1 MVVLWRDTPGKFH
14 DETQI
19 FAIPNVKI
27 ELKPL
32 DPVVE
37 KTSLRIIGGDM
48 RSRKLQ
54 FTVDPRTRPM
64 KDRTREAVM
73 NLMGGTF
80 DDSIAFDLFAG
91 TGVLGFE
98 ALSRG
103 ATRAVLFDILAHG
116 VLEIRKN
123 CEALGIKDRVIVLQK
138 DVIRWSETLEQN
150 LAFLRLEDLP
160 WIVFCCPPYALWE
173 SQGESLRTMLE
184 MWIEKSPSRSLF
196 AVELEDKTPLALLP
210 TCLDWD
216 VRVYKP
222 ARMAIAEKV

>member
-1 MVVLWRDTPGKFH
+1 VPD
-14 DETQI
+14 
-19 FAIPNVKI
+19 VKI
-27 ELKPL
+27 ELKPI

-73 NLMGGTF
+73 NLLGGTF
-80 DDSIAFDLFAG
+80 GASIAFDLFAG

-103 ATRAVLFDILAHG
+103 ASRAVLFDVLPHG

-123 CEALGIKDRVIVLQK
+123 CESLGLKDRVVILQK
-138 DVIRWSETLEQN
+138 DVIRWSESLEQN
-150 LAFLRLEDLP
+150 LAFLRLESFP

-173 SQGESLRTMLE
+173 SQGESLTRMMET
-184 MWIEKSPSRSLF
+184 WIEKSPMGSLF
-196 AVELEDKTPLALLP
+196 AVELEDKTPLDLLP
-210 TCLDWD
+210 NSLEWD
-216 VRVYKP
+216 VRPYKP